1 MKQNDTKKEYNA
13 REVQENS
20 VRGFS
25 PFPPQYQEV
34 PYRNQNPVAGIKPS
48 ILPNP
53 FMTEQGLTP
62 EHELELLR
70 QQAHYIESNL
80 QWIQQRIHNCKS
92 IE

>member
-1 MKQNDTKKEYNA
+1 M
-13 REVQENS
+13 RERFNKIVLEDSSIGYSGGSQFGWG
-20 VRGFS
+20 RGFS
-25 PFPPQYQEV
+25 PFPPQYQGGS
-34 PYRNQNPVAGIKPS
+34 YMDQNPVAGDEPS

-80 QWIQQRIHNCKS
+80 QRI
-92 IE
+92 